1 MVKRTTLERL
11 STADLEKFISP
22 DSRKVADAVE
32 MAIAILKERGRIF
45 SEEEDQELKA
55 MVERKRAE
63 EFVEPF
69 PAQGTLLDTPYEDPI
84 TTDESAISLY
94 SQRTILLFLCF
105 VGMPF
110 AIALQ
115 AYNFLKLH
123 KTKAF
128 FTVLLFGIILCI
140 LQYFLWVYYPLFDE
154 WSGSDYIKRKS
165 NILFI
170 IPGIGAVGLVA
181 LWKKNLDPNVSYRS
195 KNYLFPLLLSLA
207 VLIVLYLTVGF
218 IPGFSILNYLLHL
231 IMQ

>member
-32 MAIAILKERGRIF
+32 MAITILKERGRIF

-128 FTVLLFGIILCI
+128 FTVLFLGSSSVSCNISFGYII
-140 LQYFLWVYYPLFDE
+140 
-154 WSGSDYIKRKS
+154 R
-165 NILFI
+165 
-170 IPGIGAVGLVA
+170 
-181 LWKKNLDPNVSYRS
+181 
-195 KNYLFPLLLSLA
+195 
-207 VLIVLYLTVGF
+207 YLTNGPEV
-218 IPGFSILNYLLHL
+218 ITSRENPISFSLYRG
-231 IMQ
+231 